1 MKLRWLGVAL
11 AAGALAF
18 AGCGDDEDEAASGG
32 SAESTPAATATAEKF
47 PADSTLGKIQAKGE
61 ITIGVKFDVPPF
73 GVKNPQSGEVEGFDV
88 EMGKAVA
95 AKLGVKPKF
104 IEAISDNR
112 IPFLEDGTADLI
124 LSTMTINEERVEQIE
139 FSDPY
144 FIARGRVLVPA
155 DSEITGVADLG
166 GKNVCT
172 ALGSTYEATLKT
184 QAPEAKLK
192 LVDSYSE
199 CLELVQNGAVD
210 AVSTDDVILT
220 GMIIQDD
227 TLKMVGDPLTQEPY
241 GAGIKK
247 GETEV
252 VDVRQ
257 RGLPGP
263 QGRRNLDEALRAV
276 DRQVHRRAR
285 RAADD
290 HRRRGRGARQEE
302 RHYLSDR
309 PRSAA
314 ARADRHAHRPLARV
328 PLGLLGHGAH
338 HRGLVRDRDG
348 RRHARGGTADRAVE
362 VAAAARRDLRRG
374 LPQHPAARA
383 AVHLLRR
390 PAPGRGGRQR
400 LGGGHGIARPVH
412 GGVRRRR
419 RCARASSRS
428 ARARS
433 RPRSRSG
440 SPTPRRCAGSCSRRP
455 SARSSRRSAR

>member
-1 MKLRWLGVAL
+1 MQISRWLGIAL
-11 AAGALAF
+11 SAGVLAI
-18 AGCGDDEDEAASGG
+18 AGCGGDDEGGAGESAAGG
-32 SAESTPAATATAEKF
+32 SEATPAASVEKF
-47 PADSTLGKIQAKGE
+47 AADTTLGKIQEKGE

-144 FIARGRVLVPA
+144 FIARGRVLVPG
-155 DSEITGVADLG
+155 DSDITGVADLA

-172 ALGSTYEATLKT
+172 ALGSTYEANLKK

-227 TLKMVGDPLTQEPY
+227 TLKLVGDELTQEPY

-247 GETEV
+247 GDTQMVEFV
-252 VDVRQ
+252 NGVFK
-257 RGLPGP
+257 GLKDDGTWAKLHEQWIGKYTGEKGEPPTIGV
-263 QGRRNLDEALRAV
+263 DEAV
-276 DRQVHRRAR
+276 
-285 RAADD
+285 
-290 HRRRGRGARQEE
+290 E
-302 RHYLSDR
+302 
-309 PRSAA
+309 
-314 ARADRHAHRPLARV
+314 
-328 PLGLLGHGAH
+328 
-338 HRGLVRDRDG
+338 LVKNN
-348 RRHARGGTADRAVE
+348 
-362 VAAAARRDLRRG
+362 
-374 LPQHPAARA
+374 
-383 AVHLLRR
+383 
-390 PAPGRGGRQR
+390 
-400 LGGGHGIARPVH
+400 
-412 GGVRRRR
+412 
-419 RCARASSRS
+419 
-428 ARARS
+428 
-433 RPRSRSG
+433 
-440 SPTPRRCAGSCSRRP
+440 
-455 SARSSRRSAR
+455 